1 MKPSRTFTPRDS
13 LKEMSFKPSEPGEFY
28 NIAVESLTAQAE
40 SLTAIASRLGKEFD
54 AAVKLILSCQ
64 GRAIISGMGKSGLIA
79 KKIAA
84 TFASTGTPAFF
95 IHPAEAF
102 HGDLGMITKQD
113 LLILISYSGE
123 TEEVCKLLP
132 SLKHFGNRIISLSG
146 NQSSSLAQHADI
158 SLDIAVEREV
168 CPNNLAPTTSTLA
181 TMAMGDALAVA
192 LIHARKFKPND
203 FAKYHP
209 GGSLGRR
216 LLMRVR
222 DNMHKDNLPIVSPE
236 QKLRE
241 CLFTMTTGRLG
252 LAIIVENNSLLGILT
267 DGDLRRAMLQDP
279 ETLDKPVREFMTP
292 KPITIASGALLTEAE
307 EMMRKNKIKALIV
320 TGERSLSDGI
330 CGIVEIFD

>member
-1 MKPSRTFTPRDS
+1 MEVSVEPNPKIAARS
-13 LKEMSFKPSEPGEFY
+13 PSESGSFLS
-28 NIAVESLTAQAE
+28 IAVESLTAQAE

-54 AAVKLILSCQ
+54 SAVELILACQ
-64 GRAIISGMGKSGLIA
+64 GRTIISGMGKSGLIA

-84 TFASTGTPAFF
+84 TFASTGTPSFF

-102 HGDLGMITKQD
+102 HGDLDMITQYD
-113 LLILISYSGE
+113 LLVLISYSGE
-123 TEEVCKLLP
+123 TEEVSKLLP

-146 NQSSSLAQHADI
+146 HQNSTLAQHSDI

-192 LIHARKFKPND
+192 LIHAREFKPDD
-203 FAKYHP
+203 FAMYHP
-209 GGSLGRR
+209 GGNLGRR
-216 LLMRVR
+216 LLTRVR

-236 QKLRE
+236 QKLRD

-279 ETLDKPVREFMTP
+279 QTLDRPVRDFMTP
-292 KPITIASGALLTEAE
+292 KPITVASNTRLTQAE
-307 EMMRKNKIKALIV
+307 ETMRKHKIKAMIV
-320 TGERSLSDGI
+320 TRERGPGDGA
-330 CGIVEIFD
+330 CGVLEIFD